1 MKYELGFIGAGN
13 MGGALLEAA
22 AKTAGPGKIA
32 VYDKDGAKAAS
43 MAEKTKSEAVSSA
56 KDIAENCGYIVL
68 AVKPNI
74 MASVLDEIAPVIKTR
89 KDDFTVVTIA
99 TGITIAEI
107 QEKLGGVPVIRIM
120 PNTPAL
126 VGEGMI
132 VYCGSEQVEK
142 KAMDG
147 FLTVF
152 AKAGRF
158 DKIEERLI
166 DAASGIQGCG
176 PAFAYMFI
184 EALADGG
191 VSCGLPRAAAIEYA
205 AQMLLGSAKMVLETG
220 DHPELLKDRV
230 CSPGGTTIQGVRALE
245 KGGFRSAVFEAV
257 VAAVEKNGSI
267 VK

>member
-22 AKTAGPGKIA
+22 AKTVEPGKIA
-32 VYDKDGAKAAS
+32 IYDKDTAKAGT
-43 MAEKTKSEAVSSA
+43 MAEKTGGSPVPSAGDVAKSC
-56 KDIAENCGYIVL
+56 DYIVL

-74 MASVLDEIAPVIKTR
+74 MASVLNEIAPVIRDR
-89 KDDFTVVTIA
+89 KDSFTVVTIA

-107 QEKLGGVPVIRIM
+107 QNVLGSVPVIRIM

-132 VYCGSEQVEK
+132 VYCGSQQVEE
-142 KAMDG
+142 KAMEQ
-147 FLTVF
+147 FLTMF
-152 AKAGRF
+152 SKAGRF

-257 VAAVEKNGSI
+257 IAAVEKNGSI
-267 VK
+267 SK